1 VRYLLG
7 DSSEAGLEFNYL
19 AFLKEVIDCSV
30 VLLEHESTL
39 TSAGDKRRSLEKDAN
54 VVLAA
59 LDELSRRT
67 TELAEVVATEQ
78 ADNAIGRCAETIVKQ
93 TREAVEKES
102 AGVRE
107 ALAADV
113 ARVEK
118 EDLGL
123 RSRGMEIVEKLLK
136 SHELPGAEKTIE
148 VTWTSTKVA
157 ALARQKTPYGI
168 DATVGL
174 ELPAGTDLV
183 PDLRVER
190 LAEHAELSALEVGG
204 WLKKSDKLVPYK
216 IGRYHIVKLVTTG
229 GATGS
234 TLVRLRSTAETT
246 SGGFDLVMTPKGEIS
261 VENVTGEP
269 VRELT
274 VDSTNKPAID
284 AMLKKLDT
292 AARALGDHRTGTV
305 SLSVDGKPFNEL
317 PRTGVVAERLIGS
330 VAPMVHKIA
339 QHSRSPGELVL
350 RRMLGEDR
358 REEIFVPVADLT
370 RRWANLPPAGK
381 EVFAPLRLEVDPAA
395 PLPEHSGPQRRPV
408 TSGPVDRSAPPSG
421 AAAGGV
427 PASAR
432 PAAPPAPPQRTATI
446 PPVSS
451 TMDTKSVTAKIAT
464 STPSTS
470 VTTQLPKVTSETPS
484 ASAAAGQAAL
494 AAAWAQPAPDPVPS
508 ALAPGTVPP
517 APGPAAQAAAAAAA
531 PPPRGLDESGS
542 IQLDDEALAE
552 ELDEIVE
559 EPPSQP
565 QKLEMLP
572 SVAEAVAR
580 AANSPETRQA
590 RLELLND
597 PVKYARLSAAIE
609 AALGEIEDEEAP
621 PSDGTPTPAT

>member
-1 VRYLLG
+1 MRYLLG

-39 TSAGDKRRSLEKDAN
+39 TSAGDKRRSLEKDAA

-67 TELAEVVATEQ
+67 TELAEVVAKEQ

-123 RSRGMEIVEKLLK
+123 RSRGIEIVDKLLK
-136 SHELPGAEKTIE
+136 THELPGAEKTIE
-148 VTWTSTKVA
+148 VTWTSTKVTA
-157 ALARQKTPYGI
+157 IARQKTPYGV

-174 ELPAGTDLV
+174 ELPAGTDLIS
-183 PDLRVER
+183 DLRVER

-229 GATGS
+229 GAAGS

-246 SGGFDLVMTPKGEIS
+246 SGGFDLVMTQKGDIS

-274 VDSTNKPAID
+274 VDGTNKPTID

-292 AARALGDHRTGTV
+292 AARALGEKRTGSV
-305 SLSVDGKPFNEL
+305 SLSVDGKSFNEL
-317 PRTGVVAERLIGS
+317 PRTGILAERLIGA
-330 VAPMVHKIA
+330 VAPTVHKIA

-395 PLPEHSGPQRRPV
+395 PIPEHSGPQRRPV
-408 TSGPVDRSAPPSG
+408 TSGPV
-421 AAAGGV
+421 
-427 PASAR
+427 AR
-432 PAAPPAPPQRTATI
+432 PAAPPTPPHRTATI

-451 TMDTKSVTAKIAT
+451 VMDTKSVTAKIAT

-494 AAAWAQPAPDPVPS
+494 AAAWAQPAPDPAP
-508 ALAPGTVPP
+508 AAIAPGTVPP
-517 APGPAAQAAAAAAA
+517 EPGPAAQAAAAAAN
-531 PPPRGLDESGS
+531 PSPRGLDESGS
-542 IQLDDEALAE
+542 IQLDDEALSE
-552 ELDEIVE
+552 EIDEIE
-559 EPPSQP
+559 DEPPSQP
-565 QKLEMLP
+565 QKMEMLP

-621 PSDGTPTPAT
+621 PSDGTPTA